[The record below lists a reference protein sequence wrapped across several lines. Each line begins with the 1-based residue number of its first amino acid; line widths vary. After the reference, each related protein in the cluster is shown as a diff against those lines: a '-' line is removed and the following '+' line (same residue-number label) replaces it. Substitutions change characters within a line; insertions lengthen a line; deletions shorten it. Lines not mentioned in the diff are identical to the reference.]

1 MYSCWQSFVMAS
13 DTCSPATL
21 LLIMIP
27 NQLNREMKAAI
38 TVENDHAKLMYVL
51 YVQFVIA
58 YYIIISF

>member
-1 MYSCWQSFVMAS
+1 
-13 DTCSPATL
+13 
-21 LLIMIP
+21 MIP

-58 YYIIISF
+58 YYIIISFW